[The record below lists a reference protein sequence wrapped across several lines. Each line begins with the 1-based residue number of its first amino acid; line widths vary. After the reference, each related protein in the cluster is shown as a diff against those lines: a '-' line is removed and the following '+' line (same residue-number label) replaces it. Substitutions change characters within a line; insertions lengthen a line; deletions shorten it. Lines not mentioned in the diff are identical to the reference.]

1 MKRLLFYSF
10 ITTFITFGYACQSK
24 KGNGE
29 ATQQNTEA
37 STSVIDSTL
46 VMTGSPSVISSASD
60 TIKVSIIN
68 NTSQEATTGEYF
80 TIEEYKDN
88 DWKAI
93 PLELMFIDIAY
104 ILQPGEA
111 KDFNISL
118 HPEMHKYEAG
128 KYRVKKSAST
138 EKERYDL
145 SFEFE
150 LK

>member
-60 TIKVSIIN
+60 TIKVSINN
-68 NTSQEATTGEYF
+68 NTAQEATTGEYI
-80 TIEEYKDN
+80 TIEEETEN
-88 DWKAI
+88 DWRAV
-93 PLELMFIDIAY
+93 PLELTLIDIAD
-104 ILQPGEA
+104 IVQAGEA
-111 KDFNISL
+111 QDLNRSL
-118 HPEMHKYEAG
+118 HPERQNKEED
-128 KYRVKKSAST
+128 KNRIKKRST
-138 EKERYDL
+138 TKKEI
-145 SFEFE
+145 
-150 LK
+150 